1 MTRQLKFGI
10 ELEVAT
16 TKSRTFVIESLRAA
30 GINVEGAQYGSAVI
44 ENTWKVQPDGSING
58 WEIVSPPL
66 TDTEELKTVVHVLR
80 KVCKVRCNKKT
91 GLHIHHD
98 INDFTL
104 DQIKNL
110 YRLYNKYESNAI
122 KSITAKSRQYNT
134 YCRPIAGEMHNVE
147 AATTIPEFKQSIA
160 SRYHSLNHK
169 AYIKYGTI
177 EFRHHQGTTNINEI
191 IAWLELTHKI
201 VETAASKTEIKNLR
215 PGRTNE
221 EALDIMLEE
230 VGLKDN
236 KSVVKQFHRAQKF
249 IEKTA

>member
-1 MTRQLKFGI
+1 MRQLKFGI

-16 TKSRTFVIESLRAA
+16 SKERHEVIDALRDA
-30 GINVEGAQYGSAVI
+30 GINVEGARYGSAVL

-66 TDTEELKTVVHVLR
+66 TDVEDLKTVVHVLR
-80 KVCKVRCNKKT
+80 KELKVRCNKKT
-91 GLHIHHD
+91 GLHVHHD

-104 DQIKNL
+104 NQIKNL

-122 KSITAKSRQYNT
+122 KSIINPSRITSAYCNPIAPLMNKLENT
-134 YCRPIAGEMHNVE
+134 YTAEDFRSLTH
-147 AATTIPEFKQSIA
+147 
-160 SRYHSLNHK
+160 SRYYNLNHK

-191 IAWLELTHKI
+191 LAWIEFTHKL
-201 VETAASKTEIKNLR
+201 VETAAAKTEIKNLK
-215 PGRTNE
+215 PGRTDE
-221 EALDIMLEE
+221 EALDIMLQE

-236 KSVVKQFHRAQKF
+236 KSVVKQFNRAQKY
-249 IEKTA
+249 IAKLA